1 MNATYRIQS
10 LGDLLQVPAEK
21 RSACLREIEYALAL
35 HELAFGEQAAETPI
49 TAVQWADDGNRHI
62 EIQDGA
68 GQQVLG
74 LQIEDTKDP
83 KQQAGEPEIPV
94 LNQLAALG
102 AWALMTHRNDG
113 EPGDVD
119 GASIQDRALELGL
132 LQSRAVAQACGDA
145 CACAGFVDFPTQCLF
160 IPDDVQIAARSLNDP
175 SQKDPEK

>member
-10 LGDLLQVPAEK
+10 IADLLQVPAEK

-35 HELAFGEQAAETPI
+35 HELAFGEQAADTPI
-49 TAVQWADDGNRHI
+49 IAVQWADDGNRHI
-62 EIQDGA
+62 EIVDGA

-74 LQIEDTKDP
+74 LQIEDAKGP
-83 KQQAGEPEIPV
+83 KPAGEPEATV
-94 LNQLAALG
+94 LNRLAALG
-102 AWALMTHRNDG
+102 AWALMAHRNDG

-119 GASIQDRALELGL
+119 GASIQDQALELGL

-175 SQKDPEK
+175 SRKDPDK